1 MYNIVSPDENLIKR
15 IAFFAKD
22 ESDFCEYKNTRN
34 LFQKIAE
41 QEISLADFYKQS
53 EYNYCE
59 KSVKRCLIYNPLY
72 NTMVSLTPEEYQQYI
87 GKIGVDESG

>member
-59 KSVKRCLIYNPLY
+59 KYY
-72 NTMVSLTPEEYQQYI
+72 YF
-87 GKIGVDESG
+87 